1 MKKKTVTYLNVGH
14 KIKAPTLVCKEWGTT
29 CPGNDENLGNPVP
42 FVGWTQPRV
51 CGELLVGLSPQWI
64 TSLLKALGQY
74 LCCDFRQLGEG
85 RWTRDADT
93 AKADL
98 QIRRQASPGTRK
110 VNATLKALPWT
121 SPTAPEAGM
130 AHTRP
135 KPWWKLAQT

>member
-1 MKKKTVTYLNVGH
+1 MPWERRELGK
-14 KIKAPTLVCKEWGTT
+14 P
-29 CPGNDENLGNPVP
+29 CPFCGLD
-42 FVGWTQPRV
+42 TAPRV
-51 CGELLVGLSPQWI
+51 RRAPGRPVPQWI

-85 RWTRDADT
+85 RWMRDADT
-93 AKADL
+93 AKANL
-98 QIRRQASPGTRK
+98 QRRRQASPGTRN